1 MNNEDKILQILGTM
15 QEDIHSMKDDIQGM
29 KDDIQDLR
37 SDMQG
42 VKFEIQGLKSDM
54 QGVKSEITK
63 LHGKVD
69 ALAKSQEQTRVTV
82 NALVEWS
89 DRITSVY
96 ELPLPKL

>member
-1 MNNEDKILQILGTM
+1 MKEDVRGLKSDM
-15 QEDIHSMKDDIQGM
+15 QGM
-29 KDDIQDLR
+29 KDDVR
-37 SDMQG
+37 
-42 VKFEIQGLKSDM
+42 ELKSDM

-69 ALAKSQEQTRVTV
+69 SLAKSQEQTRVTV

>member
-15 QEDIHSMKDDIQGM
+15 QDDIHSMKDDIQGL
-29 KDDIQDLR
+29 KEDVR
-37 SDMQG
+37 
-42 VKFEIQGLKSDM
+42 GLKSDM

-69 ALAKSQEQTRVTV
+69 SLAKSQEQTRVTV

>member
-29 KDDIQDLR
+29 KDDIQDLK
-37 SDMQG
+37 SDMQST
-42 VKFEIQGLKSDM
+42 KDDI